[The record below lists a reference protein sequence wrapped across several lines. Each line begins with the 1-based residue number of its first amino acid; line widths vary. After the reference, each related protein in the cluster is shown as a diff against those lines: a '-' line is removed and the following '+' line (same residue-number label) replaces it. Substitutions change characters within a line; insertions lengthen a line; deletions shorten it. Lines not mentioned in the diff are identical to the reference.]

1 MLWYFMKRK
10 KKPLLRRVD
19 NEIRLENENSVLFN
33 LFWWHEYGTVKE
45 EFR

>member
-1 MLWYFMKRK
+1 MKRK

-33 LFWWHEYGTVKE
+33 LFW
-45 EFR
+45 